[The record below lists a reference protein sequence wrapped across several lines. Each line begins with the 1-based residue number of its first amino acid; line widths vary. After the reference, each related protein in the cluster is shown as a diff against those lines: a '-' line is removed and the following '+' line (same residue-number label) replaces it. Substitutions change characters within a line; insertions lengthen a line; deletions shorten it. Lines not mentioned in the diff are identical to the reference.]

1 PEAEVLKLIAQ
12 GQSNDDIAA
21 ELVVSTNTVKT
32 HTSSLLAK
40 PHARDRAAL
49 VITAN
54 QQGFVAVNTS
64 R

>member
-1 PEAEVLKLIAQ
+1 MTHPEAEVLKLIAQ

-40 PHARDRAAL
+40 LNIRFSERHEYC
-49 VITAN
+49 
-54 QQGFVAVNTS
+54 G
-64 R
+64 